1 MLTGYPPLFREAQA
15 IGLVD
20 ASGRYR
26 YESYDDIRHLV
37 RSVEPV
43 GVGELVS
50 YVPEDLDM
58 LVRQWLR
65 TDPQMRCPGTPATM
79 AERAWLQLAAV
90 HERVQASAEAGFLV
104 GPRVVHEPRTV
115 RLLAQWHARPAGGG
129 RAWAGP
135 AQSGDTVEGVPA
147 GPVALD
153 VRDAETIDG
162 EAAGAGAAGAAAAGA
177 GAAGAGA
184 AGAGAV
190 EAEAANARAAGAEAA
205 GAEAAAAEATDAEAV
220 GAMPDAAGAGMP
232 DAAGGGADGPAARDH
247 REGEEGT

>member
-26 YESYDDIRHLV
+26 YESYDDIKHLV

-65 TDPQMRCPGTPATM
+65 IDPQMRCPGTPATM

-90 HERVQASAEAGFLV
+90 HERVQANAEAGFLV

-115 RLLAQWHARPAGGG
+115 RLVAQWHPRSAGG
-129 RAWAGP
+129 RAWPGP

-147 GPVALD
+147 GLLALD
-153 VRDAETIDG
+153 VRDAQTVDG
-162 EAAGAGAAGAAAAGA
+162 QAAGAQAAGAQAAGAHPADAGAAGS
-177 GAAGAGA
+177 GAAGTGA
-184 AGAGAV
+184 AAPQAGG
-190 EAEAANARAAGAEAA
+190 RPPEAA
-205 GAEAAAAEATDAEAV
+205 GGV
-220 GAMPDAAGAGMP
+220 
-232 DAAGGGADGPAARDH
+232 AGGPAPWDH
-247 REGEEGT
+247 PEGEDDT